1 MFFSLLVFIVLAIN
15 TNKCFK
21 SLFIHLKTRIIGPLH
36 VNMKNIFLQISYV
49 WCISF
54 PCSIT
59 NYHKPRGLKQQLF
72 VISQLLWVSPG
83 LTELGSLYR
92 EGLMVLQSSCYWAVF
107 QIGSSS
113 REDYFRCWQNS
124 FSCSCRTEVLFS
136 CRLLTRSH
144 SWVLEL
150 NSHLSPCGSLIIW
163 QFPSSKPTKESLS
176 LSNMLRWSLTEII

>member
-72 VISQLLWVSPG
+72 VISQLL
-83 LTELGSLYR
+83 
-92 EGLMVLQSSCYWAVF
+92 
-107 QIGSSS
+107 
-113 REDYFRCWQNS
+113 
-124 FSCSCRTEVLFS
+124 
-136 CRLLTRSH
+136 
-144 SWVLEL
+144 
-150 NSHLSPCGSLIIW
+150 
-163 QFPSSKPTKESLS
+163 
-176 LSNMLRWSLTEII
+176 